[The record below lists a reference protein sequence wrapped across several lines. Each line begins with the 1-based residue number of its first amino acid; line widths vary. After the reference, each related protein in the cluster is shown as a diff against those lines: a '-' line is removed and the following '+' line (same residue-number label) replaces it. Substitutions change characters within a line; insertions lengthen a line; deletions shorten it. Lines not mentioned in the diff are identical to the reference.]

1 MSTSTPDEATTA
13 IASAAGD
20 LERPAAVVF
29 DSDGVLLDSEP
40 SWKAARSEL
49 FERYGRTFGE
59 TEERESVGTGVA
71 GTGRLLSRLL
81 DRPDCADE
89 LADEFAVLLAAE
101 ISEGV
106 RPLPGAIALVDELR
120 GSVPIAV
127 ASNSP
132 REILLEALEAGG
144 LDEAFDVVVGADE
157 VSEGKPAPDLYLAA
171 SERLGVS
178 PGESVAVEDSPSGVA
193 AARAAGL
200 YVIGIPSLADMR
212 LEADMT
218 ADSLD
223 DTAVREK
230 LGVADPTLRQRR
242 PWPGQHR
249 P

>member
-1 MSTSTPDEATTA
+1 
-13 IASAAGD
+13 
-20 LERPAAVVF
+20 
-29 DSDGVLLDSEP
+29 
-40 SWKAARSEL
+40 
-49 FERYGRTFGE
+49 
-59 TEERESVGTGVA
+59 
-71 GTGRLLSRLL
+71 
-81 DRPDCADE
+81 
-89 LADEFAVLLAAE
+89 
-101 ISEGV
+101 
-106 RPLPGAIALVDELR
+106 
-120 GSVPIAV
+120 
-127 ASNSP
+127 
-132 REILLEALEAGG
+132 
-144 LDEAFDVVVGADE
+144 VVGADE

-200 YVIGIPSLADMR
+200 YVIGIPSLADMK

-230 LGVADPTLRQRR
+230 LGVAHPTLRQRR